1 MAKSR
6 YYSNRQRYESGEED
20 FFKRMPNSL
29 KGKQPFVEVVKEEG
43 TRGYGSKGNMSNSNE
58 PRSFFMS
65 WIVQKEKEDLMERNA
80 IGVLKEFS
88 NINKVKVGKSTFP
101 ERLTESQEPVSI
113 RWIVQHLGL
122 KPEVNFSKLDGD
134 RPARNSEARNQVVS
148 DMMGLENEGGKGSW
162 THKPRA
168 KPLRTPVSN
177 ACVRIEKNMI
187 CNQISNSNSS
197 SSDIESDRRI
207 EKGHSSASS
216 GNSGVGLMLLR
227 PNNSS
232 DPKVVTTVRSGKVK
246 GMMGWLVDRV
256 DSEEDSLDNSNNK
269 KNNGSSSEASSD
281 TESSKENDLRTL
293 ASHNSRQDQ
302 ADLGRQYAP
311 NNIATI
317 KPRGKGKGK
326 VPSVKTYPM
335 TTRRSR
341 PNPEVNKSR
350 VLHNQGK
357 IVVRNLGDE
366 IAKVVEKGVALGLI
380 VTTGIRNGKSR
391 KVDQTNQGNCEAKMG
406 EKKNWDLEDEVTKV
420 VETGTGSLVF

>member
-1 MAKSR
+1 MRKVRS
-6 YYSNRQRYESGEED
+6 SSG
-20 FFKRMPNSL
+20 
-29 KGKQPFVEVVKEEG
+29 
-43 TRGYGSKGNMSNSNE
+43 
-58 PRSFFMS
+58 
-65 WIVQKEKEDLMERNA
+65 
-80 IGVLKEFS
+80 
-88 NINKVKVGKSTFP
+88 KVGEYKC
-101 ERLTESQEPVSI
+101 V
-113 RWIVQHLGL
+113 
-122 KPEVNFSKLDGD
+122 LD
-134 RPARNSEARNQVVS
+134 R
-148 DMMGLENEGGKGSW
+148 GKGSW

-177 ACVRIEKNMI
+177 ACVRIEKNVI

-207 EKGHSSASS
+207 EKGHSRASS

-232 DPKVVTTVRSGKVK
+232 DPKVVTTVQSGKVK

-281 TESSKENDLRTL
+281 TESSKENDSRTL

-357 IVVRNLGDE
+357 IVVWNLGDE

-420 VETGTGSLVF
+420 VETGTGLTFRFRPKFDLRVSTQVWPFDFSLGLTFGFQPNTRSGQNLC